1 MNHDWSHP
9 WRMLYVQPPV
19 GALDGKVAI
28 VTGAGRGIGRGE
40 ALALAGEGAAVVVN
54 DLGTALDG
62 KSETSHADDV
72 VNEIAGRGGTA
83 MASADDV
90 ASWTGAQRL
99 IESTIDQFG
108 RLDILVN
115 NAGVLRDQMSFKM
128 DEEAWDAVI
137 RVHLKGH
144 FAPTR
149 FASEHWRAQSKAG
162 DDSGRRVINTV
173 SEAGLYGGTGQ
184 ANYAAA
190 KAGIAGMTIALA
202 RELKNYA
209 VTVNAIAPRAR
220 TRMTETVLGDYGAP
234 PEGDAFDEWDPENIG
249 PVVAWLASD
258 DAADVTGQVFVV
270 FGGRLHLMEGWTMV
284 SEIEQNERW
293 SVGAIAARKAELF
306 GERRPGAPKMGFGR

>member
-1 MNHDWSHP
+1 M
-9 WRMLYVQPPV
+9 
-19 GALDGKVAI
+19 GALEGRVAI

-40 ALALAGEGAAVVVN
+40 ALALAAEGASVVVN

-62 KSETSHADDV
+62 SRESSHAHETV
-72 VNEIAGRGGTA
+72 ATIVAAGGKA
-83 MASADDV
+83 VASADDV
-90 ASWTGAQRL
+90 ASWDGARTL
-99 IESTIDQFG
+99 IHRAVDEFG

-115 NAGVLRDQMSFKM
+115 NAGVLRDSMSFKM
-128 DEEAWDAVI
+128 DEDAWDDVI

-149 FASEHWRAQSKAG
+149 FAAEHWRERSKAG
-162 DDSGRRVINTV
+162 DDVRAAVINTA

-184 ANYAAA
+184 ANYAVA
-190 KAGIAGMTIALA
+190 KAGIAGMTISLA
-202 RELKNYA
+202 RELKNYG

-220 TRMTETVLGDYGAP
+220 TRMTETVLGDFGAP
-234 PEGDAFDEWDPENIG
+234 PEGGFDEWDADNVG

-284 SEIEQNERW
+284 SEVEQDERW
-293 SVGAIAARKAELF
+293 SVDAIRTRKGELF
-306 GERRPGAPKMGFGR
+306 EGRRSGAPKMGFGR

>member
-1 MNHDWSHP
+1 M
-9 WRMLYVQPPV
+9 

-40 ALALAGEGAAVVVN
+40 ALALAAEGATVVVN
-54 DLGTALDG
+54 DLGTSLEGA
-62 KSETSHADDV
+62 SEINHADEV
-72 VNEIAGRGGTA
+72 VAEITVTGGQA
-83 MASADDV
+83 LADTNDV
-90 ASWTGAQRL
+90 ASWSGAQTL
-99 IESTIDQFG
+99 IESTIEHLG

-128 DEEAWDAVI
+128 DEDAWDAVI

-144 FAPTR
+144 FAPAR
-149 FASEHWRAQSKAG
+149 FAAEHWRAQSKAG
-162 DDSGRRVINTV
+162 NESGGRIVNTV

-202 RELKNYA
+202 RELKNYG

-220 TRMTETVLGDYGAP
+220 TRMTETVLGDYGAA
-234 PEGDAFDEWDPENIG
+234 PEGNAFDEWNPENIG

-270 FGGRLHLMEGWTMV
+270 FGGRLHLMDGWTMV
-284 SEIEQNERW
+284 SEIEQDEQW
-293 SVGAIAARKAELF
+293 SVDAIAARKVELF
-306 GERRPGAPKMGFGR
+306 GERRSGAPRMGFGR

>member
-1 MNHDWSHP
+1 M
-9 WRMLYVQPPV
+9 

-40 ALALAGEGAAVVVN
+40 ALGLAREGAVVVVN
-54 DLGTALDG
+54 DLDDPQDTIDAILAAGG
-62 KSETSHADDV
+62 KAFPSTE
-72 VNEIAGRGGTA
+72 
-83 MASADDV
+83 DV
-90 ASWTGAQRL
+90 ASWDGARTVIHRTL
-99 IESTIDQFG
+99 DELG
-108 RLDILVN
+108 RLDVLVN

-128 DEEAWDAVI
+128 DEAAFDDVI

-144 FAPTR
+144 VAPTR
-149 FASEHWRAQSKAG
+149 FAAEHWRERSKAG
-162 DDSGRRVINTV
+162 DAVRATVINTS

-202 RELKNYA
+202 RELKNYG

-220 TRMTETVLGDYGAP
+220 TRMTESVLGDYGAP
-234 PEGDAFDEWDPENIG
+234 PQDGGFDEWDPDNIG

-270 FGGRLHLMEGWTMV
+270 FGGRLHLMDGWTMV
-284 SEIEQNERW
+284 SEIEQDHQW
-293 SVGAIAARKAELF
+293 SVEAIRDRKAELF
-306 GERRPGAPKMGFGR
+306 GERRTGAPKMGFGR

>member
-1 MNHDWSHP
+1 M
-9 WRMLYVQPPV
+9 
-19 GALDGKVAI
+19 GALTGKVAI

-40 ALALAGEGAAVVVN
+40 ALALAAEGATVVVN
-54 DLGTALDG
+54 DLGTSLEG
-62 KSETSHADDV
+62 TSEINHADEV
-72 VNEIAGRGGTA
+72 VAEITAGGGQA
-83 MASADDV
+83 LADTNDV
-90 ASWTGAQRL
+90 ASWSGAQAL
-99 IESTIDQFG
+99 VESTIEQLG

-144 FAPTR
+144 FAPAR
-149 FASEHWRAQSKAG
+149 FAAEHWRAQSKAG
-162 DDSGRRVINTV
+162 DESGGRIVNTV

-202 RELKNYA
+202 RELKNYG

-270 FGGRLHLMEGWTMV
+270 FGGRLHLMDGWTMV
-284 SEIEQNERW
+284 SEIEQDEQW
-293 SVGAIAARKAELF
+293 SVEAIAARKAELF
-306 GERRPGAPKMGFGR
+306 GERRSGAPRMGFGR

>member
-1 MNHDWSHP
+1 
-9 WRMLYVQPPV
+9 MLYRHPPV
-19 GALDGKVAI
+19 GALDGNVAI

-40 ALALAGEGAAVVVN
+40 ALALAAEGAAVVVN
-54 DLGTALDG
+54 DLGTTLDG
-62 KSETSHADDV
+62 DAETNHADEV
-72 VNEIAGRGGTA
+72 VAEITAAGGRA
-83 MASADDV
+83 VADTNDV
-90 ASWTGAQRL
+90 ATWSGAQALVARAVD
-99 IESTIDQFG
+99 SFG

-128 DEEAWDAVI
+128 DEDAWDSVV

-149 FASEHWRAQSKAG
+149 FAAEYWRDRSKGG
-162 DDSGRRVINTV
+162 DDSGGRVINTV

-202 RELKNYA
+202 RELKNYG

-234 PEGDAFDEWDPENIG
+234 PADGGFDEWDPENIG
-249 PVVAWLASD
+249 PVVAWLASP

-284 SEIEQNERW
+284 SEVEQTQRW
-293 SVGAIAARKAELF
+293 SVDAIAARKAELF
-306 GERRPGAPKMGFGR
+306 NERRSGAPKMGFGR

>member
-1 MNHDWSHP
+1 
-9 WRMLYVQPPV
+9 MLYRQPPV

-40 ALALAGEGAAVVVN
+40 ALALAAEGATVVVN
-54 DLGTALDG
+54 DLGTSLDG
-62 KSETSHADDV
+62 AHEASPAQQVVDDITS
-72 VNEIAGRGGTA
+72 NGGTA
-83 MASADDV
+83 AANSEDV
-90 ASWTGAQRL
+90 ATWAGAQSL
-99 IESTIDQFG
+99 VASSLDQFG

-128 DEEAWDAVI
+128 DEDAWDAVI

-144 FAPTR
+144 FAPAR
-149 FASEHWRAQSKAG
+149 FAAEHWRAQSKLG
-162 DDSGRRVINTV
+162 NESGGRVINTV

-190 KAGIAGMTIALA
+190 KSGIAGMTIALA
-202 RELKNYA
+202 RELKNYG

-234 PEGDAFDEWDPENIG
+234 PEGDAFDEWDPDNIG

-258 DAADVTGQVFVV
+258 DAADVTGQVFVA

-284 SEIEQNERW
+284 SEIEQGERW
-293 SVGAIAARKAELF
+293 SVSAIADRKAELF
-306 GERRPGAPKMGFGR
+306 GERRRGAPKMGFGR

>member
-1 MNHDWSHP
+1 M
-9 WRMLYVQPPV
+9 

-40 ALALAGEGAAVVVN
+40 ALALAREGATVVVN
-54 DLGTALDG
+54 DLGTSLEGA
-62 KSETSHADDV
+62 SEASPAQQVVDD
-72 VNEIAGRGGTA
+72 ITGLGGTA
-83 MASADDV
+83 ITNSDDV
-90 ASWTGAQRL
+90 ASWDGAAHL
-99 IESTIDQFG
+99 VESTVDQFG

-128 DEEAWDAVI
+128 DEEAWDAVV

-144 FAPTR
+144 FAPCR
-149 FASEHWRAQSKAG
+149 FAAEHWRAQSKAG
-162 DDSGRRVINTV
+162 NDAGGRIVNTV

-184 ANYAAA
+184 ANYVAA
-190 KAGIAGMTIALA
+190 KAGIAGMTIGLA
-202 RELKNYA
+202 RELKNYG

-220 TRMTETVLGDYGAP
+220 TRMTETVLGEFGAP

-258 DAADVTGQVFVV
+258 EAADVTGQVFVV

-284 SEIEQNERW
+284 GEIEQGQRW
-293 SVGAIAARKAELF
+293 TVESIAARKHELF
-306 GERRPGAPKMGFGR
+306 GERRSGAPRMGFGR

>member
-1 MNHDWSHP
+1 M
-9 WRMLYVQPPV
+9 

-40 ALALAGEGAAVVVN
+40 ALALAREGATVVVN
-54 DLGTALDG
+54 DLGTSLDG
-62 KSETSHADDV
+62 ASEASPAQQVVDD
-72 VNEIAGRGGTA
+72 IAGFGGTA
-83 MASADDV
+83 VTNDDDV
-90 ASWTGAQRL
+90 ASWDGAAHLVR
-99 IESTIDQFG
+99 STVEAFG

-128 DEEAWDAVI
+128 DEESWDAVV

-144 FAPTR
+144 FAPCR
-149 FASEHWRAQSKAG
+149 FAAEHWRAQSKAG
-162 DDSGRRVINTV
+162 NDAGGRVVNTV

-184 ANYAAA
+184 ANYVAA
-190 KAGIAGMTIALA
+190 KAGIAGMTIGLA
-202 RELKNYA
+202 RELKNYG

-220 TRMTETVLGDYGAP
+220 TRMTETVLGEFGAP

-258 DAADVTGQVFVV
+258 EAADVTGQVFVV

-284 SEIEQNERW
+284 GEIEQGTRW
-293 SVGAIAARKAELF
+293 TVESIAARNQELF
-306 GERRPGAPKMGFGR
+306 GDRRRGAPRMGFGR